1 MDFYE
6 VSSREMTKLSRT
18 EQSIVKYVIK
28 NMAET
33 AQMSIRELS
42 EKCFVSPATLFR
54 FTKRLG
60 YEGYADFQKALSD
73 TVKSTSAVTIPGI
86 MSSERYRDDYLNNV
100 LEAVKVITDDKMRR
114 FKEIIEKRP
123 RIYLIAKGLSED
135 VARYFYRLLGSLEF
149 DVFLPIQEHEIRSM
163 IRNISSEDLLLVFSY
178 NGNNE
183 SVIHI
188 MERVLTYGTPSIIS
202 ITRAD
207 NNTIQNMS
215 TLNFYVFAD
224 EIRYM
229 DTDLTSRCG
238 MIAIL
243 ETLLYRFI
251 SEQQK

>member
-1 MDFYE
+1 MQFAKYIKICYNKNKNNNCQGQEECSYGFYE

-100 LEAVKVITDDKMRR
+100 IEAVKVITDDKMRR
-114 FKEIIEKRP
+114 FKEIIEKR
-123 RIYLIAKGLSED
+123 S
-135 VARYFYRLLGSLEF
+135 F
-149 DVFLPIQEHEIRSM
+149 EI
-163 IRNISSEDLLLVFSY
+163 E
-178 NGNNE
+178 
-183 SVIHI
+183 
-188 MERVLTYGTPSIIS
+188 T
-202 ITRAD
+202 
-207 NNTIQNMS
+207 
-215 TLNFYVFAD
+215 D
-224 EIRYM
+224 EEVY
-229 DTDLTSRCG
+229 
-238 MIAIL
+238 
-243 ETLLYRFI
+243 
-251 SEQQK
+251 K